1 MFGSLIETFKRY
13 FKFSGRAGRKEF
25 WMWTFTMLA
34 ISVLMV
40 GIMAVIAINFGNTNN
55 PVASGLFTVII
66 TVFGAFWFIMFI
78 PSLSVSVRRLR
89 DAALSPW
96 LLLILAVLCIATFL
110 VLFDRGLS
118 NMDGNPPH
126 YSDSTVFLLTA
137 STAIT
142 GIVFLALFCKPSK
155 K

>member
-1 MFGSLIETFKRY
+1 MFESLIDTFKRF
-13 FKFSGRAGRKEF
+13 FKFSGRADRKEF
-25 WMWTFTMLA
+25 WIWALTMLA

-55 PVASGLFTVII
+55 PVAQGIISAII
-66 TVFGAFWFIMFI
+66 TVFGIFWIVMFL
-78 PSLSVSVRRLR
+78 PSLAVSVRRLR
-89 DAALSPW
+89 DAAVSPW
-96 LLLILAVLCIATFL
+96 LLLIPAILCIATFL

-126 YSDSTVFLLTA
+126 YSDFVTFLLA
-137 STAIT
+137 AVTAIT
-142 GIVFLALFCKPSK
+142 GIIFFVFFCKPSK

>member
-1 MFGSLIETFKRY
+1 MFESLIETFKRY
-13 FKFSGRAGRKEF
+13 FNFSGRADRKEF
-25 WMWTFTMLA
+25 WLWAFTMLT
-34 ISVLMV
+34 ISVLMI
-40 GIMAVIAINFGNTNN
+40 GIMAVIAINFGNTDN
-55 PVASGLFTVII
+55 PVASGIFQAII
-66 TVFGAFWFIMFI
+66 TVFGAFWLIMFL

-89 DAALSPW
+89 DAAVSPW
-96 LLLILAVLCIATFL
+96 LLLIPAALCITTFL

-126 YSDSTVFLLTA
+126 YSDLTALLLTA

-142 GIVFLALFCKPSK
+142 GIVFIALFCKPSK

>member
-1 MFGSLIETFKRY
+1 MFESLIETFKRY

-25 WMWTFTMLA
+25 WLWTFAMLA

-40 GIMAVIAINFGNTNN
+40 GIMAVIAINFGNTDN
-55 PVASGLFTVII
+55 PVASGLFNAII
-66 TVFGAFWFIMFI
+66 TVFGAFWLIMFL

-96 LLLILAVLCIATFL
+96 LLLIPAVLCIATFL

-126 YSDSTVFLLTA
+126 YPDFIAFLLVA
-137 STAIT
+137 ATAIT
-142 GIVFLALFCKPSK
+142 GIIFLVLFCKPSK